1 MRIER
6 RRVFWWEGYETLFV
20 ADPPLVPHP
29 IEVGEARRF
38 IRDEKALLYVPIPF
52 REFADLPPLRH
63 YPHERWERALDSL
76 RRSGDSI
83 ENMTFADIGANIGYY
98 AFLAVAAG
106 AREAYSVEAA
116 PKATWIT
123 SHVAAMYGLSAR
135 VFTEET
141 LFEEWP
147 FEDHSIDIAFAFS
160 SLPYIGQKDP
170 EPLRAMLA
178 RMARHVAV
186 SFIEMGDGGSALS
199 WCVGDEAFEALFR
212 EAGFTRVENLGSI
225 FSSHTNTQRTLWR
238 CHGKPY

>member
-1 MRIER
+1 MRLER
-6 RRVFWWEGYETLFV
+6 REVNWWDGYETLFV
-20 ADPPLVPHP
+20 ADPPASATQDA
-29 IEVGEARRF
+29 IDETRRF

-52 REFADLPPLRH
+52 REFADLAPLRH

-83 ENMTFADIGANIGYY
+83 DGKRFADIGANIGYY

-135 VFTEET
+135 VLTERT

-147 FEDHSIDIAFAFS
+147 FEDYSIDIAFAFS

-170 EPLRAMLA
+170 GPLRAMLA

-199 WCVGDEAFEALFR
+199 WCSGDEAFEALFR
-212 EAGFTRVENLGSI
+212 EAGFTRVENLGPI

-238 CHGKPY
+238 CHGRPY